1 MEREEFYGVTL
12 SEKEPLA
19 QYEVEEPTTT
29 AEDQK
34 LVIKQICLGAEAKN
48 GEFNVVQV
56 EARINQKET
65 LKIPIAVLKA
75 GETRVLRPNVEF
87 LNTSVTFKLIQ
98 GTGPVHMY
106 GQNLYGQNL
115 YGQNSIDEYGE
126 APWSENEEMDDEDD
140 DEYDEEASPPPQT
153 NGKNSHKRK

>member
-19 QYEVEEPTTT
+19 QYEMEEPTTT

-56 EARINQKET
+56 ETRINQKET

-75 GETRVLRPNVEF
+75 GETRALRPNVEF

-106 GQNLYGQNL
+106 GQNLYGQN
-115 YGQNSIDEYGE
+115 SVEYGE
-126 APWSENEEMDDEDD
+126 TPWSENEEMDDEDD

-153 NGKNSHKRK
+153 NGNKRK

>member
-19 QYEVEEPTTT
+19 QFEMEEPHTT

-34 LVIKQICLGAEAKN
+34 LVIKQICLGAEAKE

-56 EARINQKET
+56 VTRINQKET

-75 GETRVLRPNVEF
+75 GETRALRPNVEF

-106 GQNLYGQNL
+106 GQNLYGQI
-115 YGQNSIDEYGE
+115 SGE
-126 APWSENEEMDDEDD
+126 EGGEPAWYENEEMDEDDVDD
-140 DEYDEEASPPPQT
+140 DEYDDEASPPPQT
-153 NGKNSHKRK
+153 NGKNSNKRK